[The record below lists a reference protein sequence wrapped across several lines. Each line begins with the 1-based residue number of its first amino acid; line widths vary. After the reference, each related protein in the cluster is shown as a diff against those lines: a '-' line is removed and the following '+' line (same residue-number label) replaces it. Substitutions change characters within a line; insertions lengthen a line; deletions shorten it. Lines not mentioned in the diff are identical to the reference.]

1 MITTKTFW
9 LISAIGINVLHLFN
23 DSFSGAAVIM
33 AYWAVFALFY
43 YLARIVE
50 LLEERDS

>member
-1 MITTKTFW
+1 MKTKWWW
-9 LISAIGINVLHLFN
+9 LVAAIGINVLHLFN

-33 AYWAVFALFY
+33 AYWAAFTLFY